1 MKGSTLACLR
11 TCGFI
16 RSCER
21 ARGSGSASRSSAQ
34 NPCQDW
40 SGYGLYY
47 PHHARAVV
55 AAGGG
60 HHPWPQKQ
68 VASARTSPAKPLPQ
82 QPTGVLA
89 PLPPPWSSWTSAPS
103 GEGRLGNAIL
113 QDSKSEGQDSQC
125 GNHPT
130 AEMIFKRCWEAA
142 MPGVPCSHT
151 STLLSPSLFAIN
163 TGNTSR
169 PLPQVCCSK
178 SHSSD
183 Q

>member
-21 ARGSGSASRSSAQ
+21 ARRSGSASRNSAQ
-34 NPCQDW
+34 NPWQDW
-40 SGYGLYY
+40 SGYGLCY

-60 HHPWPQKQ
+60 HHPQPQKQ
-68 VASARTSPAKPLPQ
+68 AASARTSPAKPLPQ
-82 QPTGVLA
+82 RPTGVLV
-89 PLPPPWSSWTSAPS
+89 PLSPPGSSWTSAPS

-113 QDSKSEGQDSQC
+113 LDSKLEGQDSQC

-130 AEMIFKRCWEAA
+130 AEMLFKRCWEAA
-142 MPGVPCSHT
+142 TPGVRRSHT
-151 STLLSPSLFAIN
+151 SGLLSLSVFCYRRWKDFVPTPPAL
-163 TGNTSR
+163 
-169 PLPQVCCSK
+169 LY
-178 SHSSD
+178 
-183 Q
+183 